1 MLFLVDNR
9 LLHLQQSVVD
19 GDVKCAVLIERN
31 PRIVGK
37 MHANLPVV
45 PTRRHYEVVL
55 ELTTV
60 TVKGS
65 VDARIQAGINHLCIV
80 RDMDT
85 PMRRIIPQEVIGRTP
100 LRFGSAW
107 NHRLGAAKLNVELQ
121 SSREI

>member
-65 VDARIQAGINHLCIV
+65 VDARIQTGINHLRIV
-80 RDMDT
+80 SGHGHANAPDHSPGGNWSCPSAVR
-85 PMRRIIPQEVIGRTP
+85 
-100 LRFGSAW
+100 LR
-107 NHRLGAAKLNVELQ
+107 VE
-121 SSREI
+121 S